1 MNKYLDPVLFERCIT
16 DQIIILH
23 IYMLLN
29 IDIRGGKMTDKEKYE
44 IIKKEIDEL
53 YIKQFEDERKQNFIS
68 ELEAIKYTRKQ
79 DKEIKEFV
87 EKRKKELGISTN

>member
-1 MNKYLDPVLFERCIT
+1 
-16 DQIIILH
+16 
-23 IYMLLN
+23 MLLN